1 VSDHPLLGAERAL
14 RRRTDC
20 SIAEVVELEEGSR
33 RSVGGVI
40 TGLQKK
46 WTKRGDLMAVFTL
59 EDLQGSIEVMVF
71 PKTMASIGHLLADDA
86 VVVLT
91 SRLDARD
98 DTPKLVA
105 TDVELFEPMA
115 DGAPPLRLQVSP
127 ARLTDGVIEQLKALL
142 AEHPGDSEVFV
153 HLGRRQVLRL
163 SDDYFVS
170 LGGGLVAELR
180 VLLGMDS
187 VIL

>member
-1 VSDHPLLGAERAL
+1 
-14 RRRTDC
+14 
-20 SIAEVVELEEGSR
+20 
-33 RSVGGVI
+33 
-40 TGLQKK
+40 
-46 WTKRGDLMAVFTL
+46 
-59 EDLQGSIEVMVF
+59 
-71 PKTMASIGHLLADDA
+71 
-86 VVVLT
+86 
-91 SRLDARD
+91 
-98 DTPKLVA
+98 
-105 TDVELFEPMA
+105 
-115 DGAPPLRLQVSP
+115 VSP
-127 ARLTDGVIEQLKALL
+127 ARLTDGVIEQLKSLL